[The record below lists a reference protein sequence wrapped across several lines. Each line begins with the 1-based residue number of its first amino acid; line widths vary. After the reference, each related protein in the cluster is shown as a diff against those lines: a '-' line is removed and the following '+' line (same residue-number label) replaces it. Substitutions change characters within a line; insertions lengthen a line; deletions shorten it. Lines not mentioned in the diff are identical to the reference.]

1 MSEFDKRQ
9 KGFEKKHVMDE
20 EKKFKIESRRNKYIG
35 EWVSDILDYNEDQ
48 KKNYIQEVI
57 KADFKEA
64 GEQDVFRK
72 LKEDLKSKNIPDDEI
87 RKKMDDLNEK
97 AKTDFN

>member
-35 EWVSDILDYNEDQ
+35 EWVSDILNYNEDQ

-64 GEQDVFRK
+64 GDQDVFRK
-72 LKEDLKSKNIPDDEI
+72 VKEDLKNHVDVQCSVCP
-87 RKKMDDLNEK
+87 K
-97 AKTDFN
+97 AYHSGCMTQG

>member
-35 EWVSDILDYNEDQ
+35 EWVSDILNYNEDQ

-57 KADFKEA
+57 KADFKEYTSHNA
-64 GEQDVFRK
+64 KRLSVHEI
-72 LKEDLKSKNIPDDEI
+72 KNLL
-87 RKKMDDLNEK
+87 LNL
-97 AKTDFN
+97 DFIKQALINKN